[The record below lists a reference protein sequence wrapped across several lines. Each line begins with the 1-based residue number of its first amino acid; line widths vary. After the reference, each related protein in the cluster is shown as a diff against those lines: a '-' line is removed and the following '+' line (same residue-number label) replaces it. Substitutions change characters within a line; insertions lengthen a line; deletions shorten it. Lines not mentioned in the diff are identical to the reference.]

1 MTKIVKLKLSDIQ
14 NIVNK
19 TISENE
25 MMEDDMEMGDGPKR
39 NIQIMK
45 DKNGKH
51 YVIDVDTNEII
62 GAK

>member
-25 MMEDDMEMGDGPKR
+25 MMEDDMEMGDSPKR